1 MGNAQVG
8 GGTHV
13 VTVVGTSGW
22 YRGVGSRDQGQGANR
37 EVRKS
42 EVEEVLS
49 DGYIRIS
56 NRA

>member
-1 MGNAQVG
+1 MG